1 MDVSSGLLVA
11 ILFVTLL
18 GLGIAHVVMTMA
30 DLVRGDRDH
39 RPDGLVV
46 AWTVILLLVYLKLF
60 WHTIDLLNVAEWQFS
75 GFLYVILGP
84 ILLFFATSVLLPGAS
99 LPEPIT
105 PRDHYLAVAR
115 RFFVLFA
122 LVQVWVIGVDQLL
135 GSGFTAGSA
144 LNAAAAAI
152 LIVLAFTRR
161 IGVHYALSGL
171 LVLMFVASFFQS
183 AVTG

>member
-1 MDVSSGLLVA
+1 MDVSNGLLVA

-46 AWTVILLLVYLKLF
+46 SWTVILLLVYLKLF

-99 LPEPIT
+99 LPESIT
-105 PRDHYLAVAR
+105 PRAHYLSVAR
-115 RFFVLFA
+115 RFFVLLA
-122 LVQVWVIGVDQLL
+122 LVQVWIIGVDQLL
-135 GSGFTAGSA
+135 GSGFTTASS
-144 LNAAAAAI
+144 LNAAGAAI
-152 LIVLAFTRR
+152 LFILAFTRR
-161 IGVHYALSGL
+161 IGAHYALTAL
-171 LVLMFVASFFQS
+171 LVLLFLSSFLVS
-183 AVTG
+183 AVGT